1 MAIGVPTCR
10 LLPELTALDLGCST
24 CYAAGVH
31 VQTAQA
37 RTGCMEGFTPLP
49 EARRFQGLRGL
60 INLGNTC
67 FMNSIVQVG
76 AVVS

>member
-1 MAIGVPTCR
+1 
-10 LLPELTALDLGCST
+10 
-24 CYAAGVH
+24 
-31 VQTAQA
+31 
-37 RTGCMEGFTPLP
+37 MEGFTLLP

-76 AVVS
+76 PAMTCVSVSMSPCNCHILASGIAH